1 VRVELRSTPAGA
13 RVSLHGRV
21 LGTTPLQVALPA
33 GVPTL
38 LVFEAE
44 GRLSIAQRVDPRK
57 GLVVSVQLPPSA
69 RSPAVDDLKASP
81 Y

>member
-1 VRVELRSTPAGA
+1 
-13 RVSLHGRV
+13 VSFHGRV
-21 LGTTPLQVALPA
+21 LGYTPLSVALPA

-38 LVFEAE
+38 LVFESE
-44 GRLSIAQRVDPRK
+44 GRLSIAQRVHPRK

-69 RSPAVDDLKASP
+69 HTPTLDDLKPSP